1 MTQPKRQRWMR
12 AALLAVAGCT
22 WETYQDQSGHTG
34 LRPKYEA
41 GTRVAYEDGSYAHDQ
56 RYNSLR
62 AVPHTLTPGQKPAAE
77 PAPRTNWPQTP

>member
-1 MTQPKRQRWMR
+1 MR
-12 AALLAVAGCT
+12 LFALFSALLALAGCT

-62 AVPHTLTPGQKPAAE
+62 PVPHALTPGKKAAE
-77 PAPRTNWPQTP
+77 PAPRTNWQP

>member
-1 MTQPKRQRWMR
+1 MR
-12 AALLAVAGCT
+12 YLALLLAGAALFVCT

-41 GTRVAYEDGSYAHDQ
+41 GTRVAYEDGSYAQDQ

-77 PAPRTNWPQTP
+77 PAPPAPARSRRMDI

>member
-1 MTQPKRQRWMR
+1 MR
-12 AALLAVAGCT
+12 LFALFSTLLALAGCT

-41 GTRVAYEDGSYAHDQ
+41 GTRVAYEDGSYAQDQ